1 MFNDSFKQF
10 YKFFN
15 FFDILFI
22 YSIINKIFNLNGVYF
37 NIIINFIV
45 SKFIDLNFYY
55 QSYKKYFY

>member
-22 YSIINKIFNLNGVYF
+22 YSTINKIFNLNGVYF
-37 NIIINFIV
+37 NITINFIA

>member
-22 YSIINKIFNLNGVYF
+22 YSTINKIFNLNGVYF

>member
-22 YSIINKIFNLNGVYF
+22 YLIINNNFNLNRIYF
-37 NIIINFIV
+37 NIITNFMDCMADRQDV
-45 SKFIDLNFYY
+45 KLFV
-55 QSYKKYFY
+55 KE